1 MSNLMEVIKSRRSTR
16 AFKSELPPK
25 DQIMQIVEAAEWAP
39 SGMGKYLWH
48 FTVIYN
54 AEKSLKLARAV
65 AEADNRGPEYNF
77 YGAPV
82 NIIISYKRDE
92 HHALVDGAAAMENLL
107 LMATELGLGS
117 CWINQLRETCD
128 VPEVR
133 ALLTEYGVPED
144 HIVVCSAAIGY
155 IEKET
160 PAKPNA
166 AHLKLAEWEREGKCR
181 AVVTQNIDGLHQKAG
196 SKEVLEL
203 HGSVLRNYCMRC
215 RKPYPVEDI
224 AKGTG
229 IPRCSCGGIIK
240 PDVVL
245 YEEGLDSY
253 TINKSV
259 DYISKADILIIGG
272 TSLAV
277 YPAASLI
284 DYYRG
289 NKLVLVNK
297 SPTPADRR
305 ADLVIHAPIGEV
317 FSQL

>member
-117 CWINQLRETCD
+117 CWINQLARDLRCTRGSCTAD
-128 VPEVR
+128 RVR
-133 ALLTEYGVPED
+133 RTGGPHCCLLRS
-144 HIVVCSAAIGY
+144 HRL
-155 IEKET
+155 
-160 PAKPNA
+160 
-166 AHLKLAEWEREGKCR
+166 HREG
-181 AVVTQNIDGLHQKAG
+181 NAG
-196 SKEVLEL
+196 K
-203 HGSVLRNYCMRC
+203 
-215 RKPYPVEDI
+215 
-224 AKGTG
+224 
-229 IPRCSCGGIIK
+229 
-240 PDVVL
+240 
-245 YEEGLDSY
+245 
-253 TINKSV
+253 
-259 DYISKADILIIGG
+259 
-272 TSLAV
+272 
-277 YPAASLI
+277 AAS
-284 DYYRG
+284 
-289 NKLVLVNK
+289 
-297 SPTPADRR
+297 
-305 ADLVIHAPIGEV
+305 
-317 FSQL
+317 